1 MLAFS
6 EGSLTTSDD
15 WGGRLRAGFN
25 AGRTKKRAVRLPAL
39 SSMVVSGMGEHAE
52 ITLSGEA
59 VTANMQTNAAAFE
72 GWALA
77 LRRWAGAET
86 VSLAWSEPQP
96 DSSGRIDPH
105 YERLMYRAARFA
117 ELFPWFELRADTGTA
132 RGIAE
137 DASLRRLLNTPAQRK
152 GLKAASLAA
161 RRDHRA
167 WSGEREMECSLR
179 GAAGLISHFGLVAP
193 RFDQQFPVGLF
204 GVPISERRVKEA
216 DRIFPGG
223 KGAIDLVC
231 ADGDRFWLFELK
243 AGDNI
248 PLGAISELLFYTS
261 VMRDAR
267 RGHFDFADGAWA
279 HCDVTGQDVKSAR
292 EFLAVLLGDSIH
304 PLLDDPTIW
313 RDLNQAVET
322 NWNAAGR
329 PRVEF
334 RAAKTTVDGFSD
346 VAPPPKPH

>member
-1 MLAFS
+1 M
-6 EGSLTTSDD
+6 TTSED

-25 AGRTKKRAVRLPAL
+25 VARGKRRAVRLPSP
-39 SSMVVSGMGEHAE
+39 SSMMVSGVGERAE
-52 ITLSGEA
+52 ITLSVEA

-77 LRRWAGAET
+77 LRRWAGART
-86 VSLAWSEPQP
+86 VSLGWSEPESY
-96 DSSGRIDPH
+96 SSGRLDPH
-105 YERLMYRAARFA
+105 YERLMYRAVRFA
-117 ELFPWFELRADTGTA
+117 ELFPWFELRADTGKA

-167 WSGEREMECSLR
+167 WLDEREMECSLR

-204 GVPISERRVKEA
+204 EVPISQSSVKEA
-216 DRIFPGG
+216 NRIFPGR

-292 EFLAVLLGDSIH
+292 EFVAVLLGDSIH

-313 RDLNQAVET
+313 RDINQAVEM
-322 NWNAAGR
+322 NWNAAGL

-334 RAAKTTVDGFSD
+334 RAAKTTVDGFFD
-346 VAPPPKPH
+346 IAPSPKPH